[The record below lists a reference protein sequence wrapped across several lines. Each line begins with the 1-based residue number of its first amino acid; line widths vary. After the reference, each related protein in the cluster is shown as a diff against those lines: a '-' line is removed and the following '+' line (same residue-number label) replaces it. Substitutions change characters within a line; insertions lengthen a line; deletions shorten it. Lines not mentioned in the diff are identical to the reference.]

1 MYAKTVDISGSQVSK
16 RRVYIMENNKNT
28 EKNTQNKPKTEL
40 PKVKITKTI
49 REVFN
54 YEKNKKK

>member
-1 MYAKTVDISGSQVSK
+1 MLNADILGSLEDNYFNW
-16 RRVYIMENNKNT
+16 RYDMENNKNT
-28 EKNTQNKPKTEL
+28 EKNTQNEPKPEL
-40 PKVKITKTI
+40 PKVNITRTI

>member
-1 MYAKTVDISGSQVSK
+1 
-16 RRVYIMENNKNT
+16 MENNKNT

-40 PKVKITKTI
+40 PKIKITKTI

>member
-1 MYAKTVDISGSQVSK
+1 
-16 RRVYIMENNKNT
+16 MENNKNA
-28 EKNTQNKPKTEL
+28 EKNTQDKPKSEL

-54 YEKNKKK
+54 YEKDKKK